1 MADASSRGVESELRT
16 TLLGLLW
23 QQVWQ
28 VDLAVP
34 RNAETGIENVR
45 RAYFQDPTE
54 RTWNAL
60 KWRLADG
67 IDAPFSADAADCT
80 RCVSVREQF
89 HVDP

>member
-1 MADASSRGVESELRT
+1 GVESELRT